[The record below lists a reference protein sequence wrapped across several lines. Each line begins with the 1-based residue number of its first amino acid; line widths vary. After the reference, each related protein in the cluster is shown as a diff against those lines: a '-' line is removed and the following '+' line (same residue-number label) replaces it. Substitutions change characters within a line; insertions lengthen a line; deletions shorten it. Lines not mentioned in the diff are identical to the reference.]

1 MKTPFL
7 SIVLFFILSW
17 ANAQPGSISNIQVT
31 QGTGEYQ
38 RVMDIVFD
46 LTGNDPIYI
55 ISLEISFDNGASYD
69 PIDPGEVSGSLT
81 VSPGMG
87 IHLVW
92 DGRLSYPDLTSDVSR
107 LRIIATTWQCGNPI
121 TDSRDGQIY
130 NTVLIGSQCWMAENL
145 NVGIRVS
152 PYGQSNNGIIEKLC
166 YGEIPAN
173 CDEYGGLYEWGE
185 MMNYTTGETNQGICP
200 TGWHIPTL
208 NEWETLIGFLG
219 GPSTAGGKLKETGF
233 NHWNEPNTGASNE
246 SGFTALGS
254 GKWEDGYNSMDQAGL
269 FWTNFFNGEDQFLK
283 YVQFNSAAIGSG
295 YSYYEYR
302 NCLSVR
308 CIKNQ

>member
-1 MKTPFL
+1 MKTLTLSLTFL
-7 SIVLFFILSW
+7 LMLSL

-38 RVMDIVFD
+38 RVVDILFD
-46 LTGNDPIYI
+46 LAGNDPIYY

-92 DGRLSYPDLTSDVSR
+92 DGRLSYPDFTSDLSR
-107 LRIIATTWQCGNPI
+107 LKIIATSWQCGDPI

-130 NTVLIGSQCWMAENL
+130 STVQIGSQCWMAENL
-145 NVGIRVS
+145 NVGIQVP
-152 PYGQSNNGIIEKLC
+152 PYVQSDNGIIEKLC
-166 YGEIPAN
+166 YDELSAN

-185 MMNYTTGETNQGICP
+185 MMNYTTGEFNQGICP
-200 TGWHIPTL
+200 SGWHIPTL
-208 NEWETLIGFLG
+208 NEWETLTLFLG
-219 GPSTAGGKLKETGF
+219 GPSAAGAKLKETGF
-233 NHWNEPNTGASNE
+233 VHWNEPNTGATNE
-246 SGFTALGS
+246 SGFTAFGS
-254 GKWEDGYNSMDQAGL
+254 GKWEDGYNSLHQVGA

-283 YVQFNSAAIGSG
+283 YLLFNSAAIGSG
-295 YSYYEYR
+295 YSYYEFH
-302 NCLSVR
+302 NSMSVR